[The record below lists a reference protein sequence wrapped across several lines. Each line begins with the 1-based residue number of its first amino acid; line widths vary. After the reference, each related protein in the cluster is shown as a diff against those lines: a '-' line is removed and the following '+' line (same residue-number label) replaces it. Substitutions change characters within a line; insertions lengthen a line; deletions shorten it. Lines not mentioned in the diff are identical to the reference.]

1 MVAIRNKQHAK
12 PVDVTFYNAWPLPSA
27 GFVPLMQSFCK
38 PENGIRNEFGFLE
51 YPNST
56 AKEMIEKIEKILKSN
71 WSSTWFSNASSTI
84 SPFFQNNIPTENLNQ
99 LSAKLIEIMR
109 NNTNSSGDMNNHVYV
124 DALKNSHNRFV
135 PLNKIVK
142 VKKNVTNIEN
152 QLSDENTIVDLY
164 ELYLYSSG
172 KQLDHTQNSLFD
184 YMAQKT
190 TTSPTPLNDFNTNQQ
205 SLDKQTRLNVMHDF
219 FCDKVNFN
227 KVIRSKP
234 SKNINNYNKTSELEQ
249 ERLCNMTREEL
260 NELEDDLVIDLSYH
274 KYFLLN
280 HKTPVMDSS
289 YLSDLK
295 QKITNFI
302 DFQVCSFYFTHLSL
316 N

>member
-12 PVDVTFYNAWPLPSA
+12 PVDVTYYNAWPLPSA

-84 SPFFQNNIPTENLNQ
+84 SPFFQNDIPTENLNQ

-109 NNTNSSGDMNNHVYV
+109 NNTNSNGDANNQVYV
-124 DALKNSHNRFV
+124 DALKDGHSRYV
-135 PLNKIVK
+135 PLNKILK

-152 QLSDENTIVDLY
+152 QLNDENTVVDLY

-184 YMAQKT
+184 YMAST
-190 TTSPTPLNDFNTNQQ
+190 NDSNTNQE
-205 SLDKQTRLNVMHDF
+205 SLDKQTRLNLMHDF

-234 SKNINNYNKTSELEQ
+234 SRNNNNTSELEQ
-249 ERLCNMTREEL
+249 ERLCNLTRDEL
-260 NELEDDLVIDLSYH
+260 NELDDDLVIDLSYH
-274 KYFLLN
+274 KYFLPN
-280 HKTPVMDSS
+280 HKTPVMDRS

-302 DFQVCSFYFTHLSL
+302 DFQVCYFFLIEL
-316 N
+316 V